1 MDGSKQKTLSELI
14 AEIALSSSKPKH
26 QQKAAETFSSKAEK
40 AEQVRQSRIRNDI
53 LESDQNMKKYSLIA
67 LFVLLGLET
76 VAIFVLVFFQGFTLW
91 GFHIEEWNFRLVIAG
106 TLIQITAMLEVAI
119 RHLFPPTSG
128 AK

>member
-1 MDGSKQKTLSELI
+1 MDGSERKTLSELI
-14 AEIALSSSKPKH
+14 AEMRLDSPQPKR
-26 QQKAAETFSSKAEK
+26 QQKTAETFSSKAEK

-53 LESDQNMKKYSLIA
+53 LESDQTMKKWSLVV
-67 LFVLLGLET
+67 LFAFLGLET
-76 VAIFVLVFFQGFTLW
+76 VAIFALVFFQGFALG